1 MWPHLRSSRAKLSYK
16 PKSPALKGALPRA
29 EITYT
34 ILNIEYYKAENSVI
48 DPTIYTK
55 PPSYIHPPIR
65 KSNTFEIISVDK
77 FPDPLA
83 T

>member
-1 MWPHLRSSRAKLSYK
+1 
-16 PKSPALKGALPRA
+16 
-29 EITYT
+29 
-34 ILNIEYYKAENSVI
+34 VI

-55 PPSYIHPPIR
+55 PPYYIYPPIRKPPIR

-77 FPDPLA
+77 SPDPLA